1 MKVFDNIVIDSK
13 DRISG
18 TTTDYLIELQNPD
31 VEPKMLEIT
40 SIIFPYVFDTVDTT
54 NNAFKIGGTTYT
66 ISVGHYDTNT
76 MIAALNAQITGVGT
90 FSMGYNNK
98 LVLTLLVAAT
108 FTPGIANNLLGFT
121 QGPYLANTSF
131 TADTYPNLTEDSD
144 YLTLHSQLLSG
155 YGDEAHLHSD
165 KRSYVLCTIPLTEP
179 FGGIITY
186 QPQQRLLFKINSNRF
201 NRVDFYLRDQGNN
214 PINLG
219 SSTFSINMTRY
230 SDIPRGN

>member
-13 DRISG
+13 NRSSG
-18 TTTDYLIELQNPD
+18 TTTDFLIDLQEPD
-31 VEPKMLEIT
+31 LEPNLLEIT
-40 SIIFPYVFDTVDTT
+40 SIVFPYVFDTVDST
-54 NNAFKIGGTTYT
+54 NNSFKIGLTTYT
-66 ISVGHYDTNT
+66 VSTGHYDVNT
-76 MIAALNAQITGVGT
+76 LIAALNAQITGVGT

-121 QGPYLANTSF
+121 LGPYLANTVF
-131 TADTYPNLTEDSD
+131 NADQYPNLTEDSD
-144 YLTLHSQLLSG
+144 YLTLHSKLLSG
-155 YGDEAHLHSD
+155 YGDEAHFHSD

-186 QPQQRLLFKINSNRF
+186 QPQQRLVFKISGNKF

-214 PINLG
+214 AINLG
-219 SSTFSINMTRY
+219 NSTFSINITRY
-230 SDIPRGN
+230 SSLKQ